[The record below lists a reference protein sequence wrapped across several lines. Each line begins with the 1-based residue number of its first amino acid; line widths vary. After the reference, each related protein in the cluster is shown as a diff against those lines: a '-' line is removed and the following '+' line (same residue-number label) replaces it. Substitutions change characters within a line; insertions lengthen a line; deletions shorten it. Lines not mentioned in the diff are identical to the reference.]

1 MGSTITLQVGQ
12 CGNQIGAEYW
22 DKLCVEHG
30 LLNEETVNSSI
41 NSAKIKDDRKDTF
54 FYESCNGKYFPRAL
68 LIDLEPRVVSSVVAS
83 REGVFSSDSLWVS
96 SEGGGAGNVWARG
109 YQRGKDNAEPL
120 IDALQREAES
130 SDNLDGFIMFHSI
143 GGGTGSGLGS
153 FLLESIRDT
162 MEKKIIQTVSVLPN
176 NEEISDAVVQPY
188 NVVLTLRRL
197 IECSD
202 SVIAMDNGGLVRAV
216 GEGGRLN
223 ANFMQINRHAAGVV
237 AAETGPIRFPGS
249 RFSDLSGVIALSA
262 PFRGCHFVVPSY
274 LPFNHAR
281 RISCADMQ
289 RRLFMHRS
297 QLVCF
302 EESEGNC
309 LVAAVNIMGNTSLE
323 EAEKSMHRLRAKGG
337 IRFSPGVPGS
347 VQIGLSRS
355 PVSGRTGLLLSN
367 TTGFA
372 RALHK
377 NVSQYDR
384 LRKRS
389 AFLEMYRREDPG
401 IEEELN
407 SAREAV
413 QSVIDTYKHAEL
425 SEAPIDGFI

>member
-1 MGSTITLQVGQ
+1 MGSIITLHVGQ

-22 DKLCVEHG
+22 DKLCVEHKV
-30 LLNEETVNSSI
+30 LNKSNVELRNTL
-41 NSAKIKDDRKDTF
+41 KDDRKDTF
-54 FYESCNGKYFPRAL
+54 FYESSNGKYFPRAL
-68 LIDLEPRVVSSVVAS
+68 LIDLEPRVVSSVVNS

-162 MEKKIIQTVSVLPN
+162 MEKKIIQTVSILPN

-202 SVIAMDNGGLVRAV
+202 NVIVMDNGALTRAA

-223 ANFMQINRHAAGVV
+223 ANFIQINRYAAGVV

-249 RFSDLSGVIALSA
+249 RFSDLSSLVALSA
-262 PFRGCHFVVPSY
+262 PFKGCHFLVPSY
-274 LPFNHAR
+274 LPFNYSR
-281 RISCADMQ
+281 RISCTDMQ

-302 EESEGNC
+302 EESEANC
-309 LVAAVNIMGNTSLE
+309 LIAAVNIMGNTSLE

-377 NVSQYDR
+377 NISQYDR
-384 LRKRS
+384 LRKRN
-389 AFLEMYRREDPG
+389 AFLDVYRREDPG
-401 IEEELN
+401 IEEELD

-413 QSVIDTYKHAEL
+413 QTVIDTYKHAEL
-425 SEAPIDGFI
+425 SESPIS